1 MSIFKLL
8 KFDDVNISGLQSV
21 DEMMLVPLVG
31 TTKSEVAKPQDLI
44 FKSTTDYGTMRF
56 RNDDKQYPAIVPS
69 NLMVRGKDAQ
79 DHAMSGS
86 GIVKCNKSISFNNAC
101 CVESS
106 QGGYLTDSQDNFY
119 DILPLDLRREFCN
132 DRDLYEKIAYDKI
145 WNPIINWLK
154 GMGIEEAENN
164 SYESHL
170 NFFYN
175 NKEIK
180 NELEAFAA
188 EFEPIEN
195 QIGALILFSGVPV
208 GLEIMP
214 TAAHWDYYWKL
225 LIRGCYGAELIR
237 LKRLKRINPVVH
249 NFPDLTDSKSIE
261 EIEEKMEEYIFKI
274 QNNIPQ
280 MLDKIDISSK
290 TKIQR
295 SSHLVADFLKLSTG
309 GGGEVIHQNNNPI
322 YLSLV
327 L

>member
-8 KFDDVNISGLQSV
+8 KFDDVNISRLQSV

-31 TTKSEVAKPQDLI
+31 TTKSEVAEPQDLL
-44 FKSTTDYGTMRF
+44 FESTTDYGTMTF
-56 RNDDKQYPAIVPS
+56 RNNDKHCAAIVPS

-86 GIVKCNKSISFNNAC
+86 GIVKCNTETFFENAC
-101 CVESS
+101 CIESS
-106 QGGYLTDSQDNFY
+106 QGGYLTDDKDNFY

-132 DRDLYEKIAYDKI
+132 DRHLYRKIAYDKL
-145 WNPIINWLK
+145 WKPISKWLNGLSLINDD
-154 GMGIEEAENN
+154 GYMD
-164 SYESHL
+164 SHL
-170 NFFYN
+170 NYFYDDKN
-175 NKEIK
+175 IK
-180 NELEAFAA
+180 NELEIFAA

-214 TAAHWDYYWKL
+214 TAAHWEYYWKL

-237 LKRLKRINPVVH
+237 LKRLDRIKPVIH
-249 NFPDLTDSKSIE
+249 KFPDLVDCKNPES
-261 EIEEKMEEYIFKI
+261 IEEKMEEYIFKI
-274 QNNIPQ
+274 QNSIPQ
-280 MLDKIDISSK
+280 LLDKINISSK
-290 TKIQR
+290 SKIQK
-295 SSHLVADFLKLSTG
+295 SSYLVTDFLELNTG